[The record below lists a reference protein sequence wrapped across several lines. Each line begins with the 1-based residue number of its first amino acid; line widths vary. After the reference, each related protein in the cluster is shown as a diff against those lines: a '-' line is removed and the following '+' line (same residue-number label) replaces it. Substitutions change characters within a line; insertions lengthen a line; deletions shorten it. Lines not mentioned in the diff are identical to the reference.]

1 MNDIPLILS
10 GVEDAQRYLIDLSYL
25 RLEKPH
31 TLESKTT
38 DADSAFLLPENLVA
52 AKIDIQQ
59 LYWGDQDIGQ
69 WKFLLSPSSNAVLV
83 HDLHVNYASMLF
95 STEADNG
102 LLWAKNESGEYASSL
117 SLIGKSDSI
126 EDFISHFGNDAKGQS
141 PIRSKHADVTID
153 LSWEGGPDTFTLNK
167 ADGTIEFNFKDGQF
181 LKTSDSAA
189 GLLKLIGVINFDT
202 IVRRMKL
209 NFSDLYKEGLSFDK
223 LSGSLNISDSMAR
236 FYDTPI
242 TVKAPSSQFS
252 LSGEVDLAASTIDAK
267 LIATLPVASNLPWV
281 AVLTGGLPVAA
292 GVYIASKV
300 FEDEL
305 DRLSSAVYIIEG
317 SLADPDVNFDR
328 LFDNKTGEENR

>member
-1 MNDIPLILS
+1 
-10 GVEDAQRYLIDLSYL
+10 
-25 RLEKPH
+25 
-31 TLESKTT
+31 
-38 DADSAFLLPENLVA
+38 
-52 AKIDIQQ
+52 
-59 LYWGDQDIGQ
+59 
-69 WKFLLSPSSNAVLV
+69 
-83 HDLHVNYASMLF
+83 MLF

-223 LSGSLNISDSMAR
+223 LSGS
-236 FYDTPI
+236 
-242 TVKAPSSQFS
+242 
-252 LSGEVDLAASTIDAK
+252 
-267 LIATLPVASNLPWV
+267 
-281 AVLTGGLPVAA
+281 
-292 GVYIASKV
+292 SKHQ
-300 FEDEL
+300 
-305 DRLSSAVYIIEG
+305 
-317 SLADPDVNFDR
+317 
-328 LFDNKTGEENR
+328 

>member
-1 MNDIPLILS
+1 MTP
-10 GVEDAQRYLIDLSYL
+10 
-25 RLEKPH
+25 
-31 TLESKTT
+31 
-38 DADSAFLLPENLVA
+38 
-52 AKIDIQQ
+52 
-59 LYWGDQDIGQ
+59 
-69 WKFLLSPSSNAVLV
+69 
-83 HDLHVNYASMLF
+83 
-95 STEADNG
+95 
-102 LLWAKNESGEYASSL
+102 
-117 SLIGKSDSI
+117 
-126 EDFISHFGNDAKGQS
+126 
-141 PIRSKHADVTID
+141 
-153 LSWEGGPDTFTLNK
+153 
-167 ADGTIEFNFKDGQF
+167 
-181 LKTSDSAA
+181 
-189 GLLKLIGVINFDT
+189 

-328 LFDNKTGEENR
+328 LFDKKREENDSKSDSKADNKTDGKVESKTDQTNTSGQANTSD